1 MYLKSCSISSLNFA
15 CMDCKYI
22 FDPIGCKSFRD
33 QCRGKIVYTRL
44 NDDTVVDLI
53 LGVYFK
59 R

>member
-1 MYLKSCSISSLNFA
+1 MYLKSCSISGLNFA

-22 FDPIGCKSFRD
+22 FDPIGCKHFLN
-33 QCRGKIVYTRL
+33 QCKGKIIYQQL
-44 NDDTVVDLI
+44 DDDVVDLI